1 MGVRWVGWG
10 VVRLFCVCVCVYVCE
25 RERERELAILAIKNI
40 QLIVNLN
47 VGVYL

>member
-1 MGVRWVGWG
+1 M
-10 VVRLFCVCVCVYVCE
+10 CVCVCVCVC
-25 RERERELAILAIKNI
+25 ERERELAILAIKNT